1 MHQLKQISCV
11 LLILLYTRLAYTF
24 GKFLYFKYETIS
36 TTKSLKSIF
45 TIVIEENNTAW
56 IPCHIFQ
63 NSMSV
68 YFLYSVVIFVKN
80 KQIFIWNPL
89 IYVFLFIS
97 HTVLS
102 IIWYTLRTT
111 QFSSIIAMQMW
122 SRCIL

>member
-11 LLILLYTRLAYTF
+11 LLILLCTRLAYTF
-24 GKFLYFKYETIS
+24 GKFLYFKHETIS

-63 NSMSV
+63 NSMLV
-68 YFLYSVVIFVKN
+68 YFSCSVVIFVKN
-80 KQIFIWNPL
+80 KQTFIWNPL

-97 HTVLS
+97 RCKCEVDAFYS
-102 IIWYTLRTT
+102 VYNTLP
-111 QFSSIIAMQMW
+111 IVNGN
-122 SRCIL
+122 LLLN